1 MTNAFLLG
9 KSVQGATGCSGEAGT
24 VTLRIYYTPRTLWTW
39 VFFLDLGVSGGNKKQ
54 KKASAQMH
62 LEDELKMWLPKKELM
77 GLIAK
82 RLASHMVFKLK

>member
-1 MTNAFLLG
+1 M
-9 KSVQGATGCSGEAGT
+9 
-24 VTLRIYYTPRTLWTW
+24 
-39 VFFLDLGVSGGNKKQ
+39 DLGVNGGNKKQ